1 MALTDTDVEEI
12 EKEVDGTEVS
22 GAYRAQ
28 LLENVVITE
37 EEAEQARTDIRPDDW
52 SDDLTGIYE
61 TVSAEGA
68 GAIRGNGSSS
78 IIKSPCLSSDNT
90 GAGGAG
96 GDGGAGGTGGAGGA
110 GGGAGGAGGGAGGDG
125 GAGGAGGGAGG
136 AGGGVDDAP
145 KKPEYNTA
153 GPGWQDV
160 NTLDVSQNGLKKLKD
175 WEGVRFSVYDDKGG
189 KLVSS
194 YEEVRGYPTIGIGH
208 LIGAGEK
215 EKYRQYIKP
224 GKMTEQQVLELKKVD
239 VPRYTKV
246 YKKNIKQPITQ
257 NMFDAIVSLAFN
269 TGPGSSTVKK
279 IIEAINNKDYN
290 GAADALRNGPQTS
303 KGQKMAG
310 LVRRRK
316 EEAEL
321 FLKDIPK
328 A

>member
-96 GDGGAGGTGGAGGA
+96 GDGGAGG
-110 GGGAGGAGGGAGGDG
+110 
-125 GAGGAGGGAGG
+125 

-160 NTLDVSQNGLKKLKD
+160 NALDVSQNGLKKLKD